1 MSGVNSMESCQD
13 GAGQF
18 TPPKAFRGIHLF
30 TVRIPG
36 IRMLARYADYDV
48 ANDWFERG
56 VGFGS

>member
-1 MSGVNSMESCQD
+1 MESCQD

-18 TPPKAFRGIHLF
+18 TPLKAFCGIHLF

-48 ANDWFERG
+48 ENDWFERI